1 MTIYCSNYRCHLPQP
16 IAKVC
21 SDCGTPLDIHG
32 SINGQAITYQLT
44 KILQDSGG
52 KIKDDGQYCWY
63 ELFQA
68 QANGASFVI
77 KMLIIVPDRLSP
89 SNANH
94 ISKVRKRFQREYDL
108 LCKGLEGVCQGYET
122 LDIPVGTEIVRS
134 IVMEEIAGLNLEEY
148 VELNRP
154 IDSQR
159 AIRWMKQLA
168 TIINGLHKNQV
179 QHRDIKPSNIIIT
192 GQSPNEQM
200 TLVDFGVS
208 LDRGNRRED
217 ETNTAIFGTPP
228 YLDPVYIS
236 SGQYLNDSDFYSLGQ
251 TFIYLLTGQFP
262 EDDWEKDHN
271 IAHPPIDTKL
281 KNTIQRM
288 VSLSPTKRFKTS
300 EQILRHLDGHYLP
313 KWLKLIIF
321 AIVGLISSLLIYFI
335 SRPPSTS
342 YNTVEKP
349 VYVHP
354 ICEIERINCG
364 KSSSISTGINEA
376 FKKISSPDQKK
387 RQEGLNKYK
396 DVWEYTMAEKK
407 KGGGNGEQDGEHLI
421 YWNNSKIQVD
431 SPKAEIFTLLVAIP
445 PYNKPQHVSEHILRG
460 ISQAQKD
467 FNDKNTNVK
476 LYIAILHEPETNKE
490 KHEDLGKIISDALQM
505 PEEKIFNNKFI
516 GTIGHYSSQVTFD
529 VLRFYAESKMLL
541 LSPSAASS
549 DIPNEKTTFGSDISE
564 YFSRVV
570 PSRRAYEVSNL
581 LRQLANNNSN
591 CDLLDIYLIYQEDDI
606 YSNSLG
612 IELKDLFYLTNTS
625 TVRNTLIHDMGYKL
639 GSKNVAKLKDEI
651 LLDLKKQLETS
662 KSLTMK
668 NCKPKQVV
676 IFFPGPYT
684 TSDQSDIIQA
694 MAKEIP
700 KKASFVGNMTLDIL
714 SDTNIQKKINDSDLY
729 SRTFIIAP
737 FDILDFLPSYFST
750 QKPTTYVKDI
760 SLIKSMVNNTSNGD
774 ISDVNWRQISSADS
788 VRTFVEAIKIY
799 QKETNKSTNEK
810 PSKIVHDI
818 IKRKDFSADGTF
830 DKIQFNGYERKGVKG
845 ITLLK
850 YIRHEKNTEMVT
862 VPIGYRD
869 PKSPDQESRT
879 YRPLHLDELKIQDK

>member
-1 MTIYCSNYRCHLPQP
+1 MTIYCPNYRCHLLQP
-16 IAKVC
+16 IAKLC
-21 SDCGTPLDIHG
+21 SDCGTPLNIHG
-32 SINGQAITYQLT
+32 SINGQTIMYQLT
-44 KILQDSGG
+44 KVLQDSGG
-52 KIKDDGQYCWY
+52 KIKDDGEYCWY

-68 QANGASFVI
+68 QANGANFVI

-89 SNANH
+89 SNDNH
-94 ISKVRKRFQREYDL
+94 ISKVKMRFQREYDL
-108 LCKGLEGVCQGYET
+108 LCKGLEGVCKGYEI
-122 LDIPVGTEIVRS
+122 LDIPIGAEMVRS

-159 AIRWMKQLA
+159 AIRWMKQLV
-168 TIINGLHKNQV
+168 TIINGLHKNKV

-192 GQSPNEQM
+192 GQSPNEQL
-200 TLVDFGVS
+200 TLVDFGVA

-228 YLDPVYIS
+228 YLDPIYIS

-251 TFIYLLTGQFP
+251 TFIYLLTDQFP
-262 EDDWEKDHN
+262 EDNWENDHN
-271 IAHPPIDTKL
+271 IAHPPVDNKL

-300 EQILRHLDGHYLP
+300 EQILRYLDGHYLP

-321 AIVGLISSLLIYFI
+321 AIFGLIGSLLIYFI
-335 SRPPSTS
+335 SRSPSTS
-342 YNTVEKP
+342 YNTVEKS

-354 ICEIERINCG
+354 ICEIEWINCG
-364 KSSSISTGINEA
+364 KSSSIGTGINEA
-376 FKKISSPDQKK
+376 FKKISSPDQNK
-387 RQEGLNKYK
+387 RKEGLDQYRE
-396 DVWEYTMAEKK
+396 VWKYTMAEKK
-407 KGGGNGEQDGEHLI
+407 KGGRDGEQDGEHLI
-421 YWNNSKIQVD
+421 YWNNSDIQVN
-431 SPKAEIFTLLVAIP
+431 SSKAKIFTLLVAIP

-460 ISQAQKD
+460 ISQAQKN

-476 LYIAILHEPETNKE
+476 LYIAILKEPETNKE
-490 KHEDLGKIISDALQM
+490 KHEDLGGIISNVLQL
-505 PEEKIFNNKFI
+505 PEEKTFNNKFI

-529 VLRFYAESKMLL
+529 VLKFYAENKMLL
-541 LSPSAASS
+541 LSPSASSS

-570 PSRRAYEVSNL
+570 PSRKAYEVSNL

-591 CDLLDIYLIYQEDDI
+591 CDLLDIYLIYQEDDA

-612 IELKDLFYLTNTS
+612 VELKDIFYLTNTS
-625 TVRNTLIHDMGYKL
+625 TVRNTLIHDIGYKL

-651 LLDLKKQLETS
+651 LLNLKKQIETN
-662 KSLTMK
+662 KSLSIK
-668 NCKPKQVV
+668 NCKPKQIV

-684 TSDQSDIIQA
+684 TSDQGEIIQA

-700 KKASFVGNMTLDIL
+700 KEASFVGNITLDIL
-714 SDTNIQKKINDSDLY
+714 SDINVQKKINDPDLY
-729 SRTFIIAP
+729 SRTYIISP
-737 FDILDFLPSYFST
+737 FNILDFLPSYFSP
-750 QKPTTYVKDI
+750 QKPTKYVEDI
-760 SLIKSMVNNTSNGD
+760 SLIKSIINNTSNGD

-788 VRTFVEAIKIY
+788 VRTFIEAIKIY
-799 QKETNKSTNEK
+799 QKETNKSTDEK
-810 PSKIVHDI
+810 PSKIIRDI
-818 IKRKDFSADGTF
+818 IKHKDFSADGTF

-850 YIRHEKNTEMVT
+850 YIRHEKTKEMVT

-869 PKSPDQESRT
+869 PKKPDQESPT
-879 YRPLHLDELKIQDK
+879 YRPLHIDELKIEAR

>member
-1 MTIYCSNYRCHLPQP
+1 MTIYCPNYRCHLPQP
-16 IAKVC
+16 TAKVC
-21 SDCGTPLDIHG
+21 SDCGTTLDIHG

-44 KILQDSGG
+44 KVLQDSSG
-52 KIKDDGQYCWY
+52 KIKDDGEYCWY
-63 ELFQA
+63 ELFQV
-68 QANGASFVI
+68 QANGANFVI

-89 SNANH
+89 SNNNH
-94 ISKVRKRFQREYDL
+94 ISKVKMRFQREYDL
-108 LCKGLEGVCQGYET
+108 LCKGLEGVCKGYEI
-122 LDIPVGTEIVRS
+122 LDIPIGTEMVRS

-879 YRPLHLDELKIQDK
+879 YRPLHLDELKIQAK

>member
-1 MTIYCSNYRCHLPQP
+1 MTIYCPNYRCHLPQP

-879 YRPLHLDELKIQDK
+879 YRPLHLDELKIQAK